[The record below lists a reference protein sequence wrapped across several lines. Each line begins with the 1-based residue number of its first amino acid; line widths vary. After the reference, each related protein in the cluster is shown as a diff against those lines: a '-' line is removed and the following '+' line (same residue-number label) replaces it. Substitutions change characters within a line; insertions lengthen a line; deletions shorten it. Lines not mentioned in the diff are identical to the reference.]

1 MVEIKQADIVER
13 LRALH
18 VWPQSTADT
27 YPDTLGPRRIKALY
41 EVGEVAHEAA
51 AEIETLRAALE
62 ARGLEIRKNGEMK

>member
-1 MVEIKQADIVER
+1 VTR
-13 LRALH
+13 TAL
-18 VWPQSTADT
+18 QSTADT

-62 ARGLEIRKNGEMK
+62 ARGLEIREKSDD